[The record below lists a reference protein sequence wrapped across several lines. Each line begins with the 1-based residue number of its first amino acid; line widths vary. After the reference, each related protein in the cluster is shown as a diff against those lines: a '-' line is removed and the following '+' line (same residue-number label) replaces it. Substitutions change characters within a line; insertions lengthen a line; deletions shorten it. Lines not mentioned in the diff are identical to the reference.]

1 MRWARLDGTADI
13 DAWEIHESDRHLYRG
28 RITCPDAVCR
38 VGLHWRKRSK
48 DGKAPT
54 FYGNHLDGCEYKT
67 ESDEQ
72 IAERELE
79 EVNAVI
85 NTCEEMQIRLEPPN
99 GGRTNTKD
107 TPGAI
112 GGTGVTHQHRGNDRT
127 TRAGSTG
134 LRPLLR
140 KLISSPEFRIDQMPL
155 TLSDDT
161 RTTIAEGCQHVD
173 GYQPTDATCIVWG
186 KIKTTK
192 NDWINSGYRDEKL
205 PAVRMWKV
213 AVPNILEAAGV
224 QSVGDLVGWY
234 FLIEGQFGET
244 SAGGPYVSL
253 REANRIAFLPD
264 PAASAR

>member
-1 MRWARLDGTADI
+1 MRWARLDGSADI

-48 DGKAPT
+48 DGKVPT
-54 FYGNHLDGCEYKT
+54 FYGNHLDGCGYKT

-79 EVNAVI
+79 EVDAVI

-99 GGRTNTKD
+99 GGRTKTKD

-112 GGTGVTHQHRGNDRT
+112 GGTGITHQHRGNDRNV
-127 TRAGSTG
+127 RAGSTG

-140 KLISSPEFRIDQMPL
+140 KLISSPEFRVDRMPL
-155 TLSDDT
+155 TLSDGT

-192 NDWINSGYRDEKL
+192 ADWINSGYRDEKL
-205 PAVRMWKV
+205 PAVRMWKDV
-213 AVPNILEAAGV
+213 ISNILEAAGV

-234 FLIEGQFGET
+234 VLVEGQFGET

-253 REANRIAFLPD
+253 RDANRIAFLPD
-264 PAASAR
+264 SAASAR